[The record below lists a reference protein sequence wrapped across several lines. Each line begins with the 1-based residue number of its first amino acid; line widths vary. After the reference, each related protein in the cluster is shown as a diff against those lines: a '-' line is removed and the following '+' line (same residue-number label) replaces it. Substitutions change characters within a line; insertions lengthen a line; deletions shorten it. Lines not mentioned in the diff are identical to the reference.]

1 MTEEIT
7 VRISWYTRKLIERH
21 AEETGSTLEAAAAGV
36 LKRHFEPE
44 GLRKEI
50 PQMSDNARKLLKILA
65 NSEDYV
71 PRTTLVEELDIKN
84 DRGLAYVLR
93 YMVTY
98 SAFDTSDIIEFSP
111 TGLRLQDH
119 LREVVRLSAY

>member
-7 VRISWYTRKLIERH
+7 VKISRCTRNLIERQ
-21 AEETGSTLEAAAAGV
+21 AEETGSTLEAAADV
-36 LKRHFEPE
+36 LKRHFEAE

-50 PQMSDNARKLLKILA
+50 LNMSNNARKLLKILA

-84 DRGLAYVLR
+84 DRGLAYVLG

-98 SAFDTSDIIEFSP
+98 SVFGISDIIEFSP
-111 TGLRLQDH
+111 AGLRLQDH
-119 LREVVRLSAY
+119 LREVVRPRAY